1 MKKIVMTGLVMF
13 FAFTMQAQVFKKGET
28 IEINKNLTDEG
39 DFVWVKAHVVDIDIE
54 KKEYTIKTKDRKTYR
69 VPFAKED
76 RWMRKELQ
84 PLSAALMVKDVNLGC
99 SPTTEFVKQK
109 IKEEFDADFS
119 EYDSVMI
126 TYNSIQVLE
135 TYTNS
140 DAAFGKVDTDVHPF
154 DVDFTVRLVSKN
166 SDGTQ
171 RKINWQFKRKY
182 LLHQNM
188 RGKCS
193 LSVAEKEEN
202 LLSNI

>member
-13 FAFTMQAQVFKKGET
+13 FAFVSQAQVFKKGEV
-28 IEINKNLTDEG
+28 IEINKNLTDDG
-39 DFVWVKAHVVDIDIE
+39 DFAWIKGNVVDIDVE
-54 KKEYTIKTKDRKTYR
+54 KKEYTIRTKEKKTYR

-99 SPTTEFVKQK
+99 SPTEDIVKQK

-119 EYDSVMI
+119 EYDSVI
-126 TYNSIQVLE
+126 ISYNNIQVLE
-135 TYTNS
+135 SYKNT
-140 DAAFGKVDTDVHPF
+140 DAGFGKVDSDVHSF

-182 LLHQNM
+182 LLYQNM

>member
-1 MKKIVMTGLVMF
+1 MKKIVLAGIVMF
-13 FAFTMQAQVFKKGET
+13 FAFGAQAQVFKKGEV
-28 IEINKNLTDEG
+28 IEINKHLTDDGEFAWITG
-39 DFVWVKAHVVDIDIE
+39 NVVSIDLE
-54 KKEYTIKTKDRKTYR
+54 KKEYTIRTKEKQTYR

-76 RWMRKELQ
+76 RWLRKQLQ
-84 PLSAALMVKDVNLGC
+84 PLSSAMMVKDVSLSCN
-99 SPTTEFVKQK
+99 PTAEIVKQK

-126 TYNSIQVLE
+126 TYNSVQSLE
-135 TYTNS
+135 SYKNT
-140 DAAFGKVDTDVHPF
+140 DASFGKVDTDVHPF
-154 DVDFTVRLVSKN
+154 EVDFTVRLVSNN

-193 LSVAEKEEN
+193 LSMAEKEDN